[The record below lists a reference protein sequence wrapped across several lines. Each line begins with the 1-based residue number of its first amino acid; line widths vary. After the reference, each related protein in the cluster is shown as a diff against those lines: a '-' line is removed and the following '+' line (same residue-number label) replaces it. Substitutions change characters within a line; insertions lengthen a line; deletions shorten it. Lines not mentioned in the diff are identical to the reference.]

1 MEKFKINAN
10 IVLDFMIKN
19 HYSGHSLSQYKRIF
33 ETMEEYLAE
42 NNLSY
47 SPELGRELLD
57 SGSDTPF
64 GSKGKI
70 LHEAVIR
77 KINAV
82 YATGSVSNVLV
93 SSRKPYSALR
103 LKDPFS
109 DVLER
114 FTGNIQTLFSE
125 TQIENIHRRC
135 SLFLKYLQSH
145 GKGKVSSITYKD
157 ISEYHFSEL
166 SHLKQVSRLIEEGAI
181 CHFLQFLFQEKQ
193 ISCSLCTY
201 MYALETDSFISLS
214 SLLASGD
221 FRHSESD

>member
-10 IVLDFMIKN
+10 IVLDFMIEN
-19 HYSGHSLSQYKRIF
+19 HYSEHSLSQYKRIY
-33 ETMEEYLAE
+33 ETMGKYLTE

-47 SPELGRELLD
+47 SPELGQELLD
-57 SGSDTPF
+57 NGSDAPF

-103 LKDPFS
+103 LKDSFS
-109 DVLER
+109 EVLER

-125 TQIENIHRRC
+125 TQIENIHRLYPYIMC
-135 SLFLKYLQSH
+135 
-145 GKGKVSSITYKD
+145 
-157 ISEYHFSEL
+157 
-166 SHLKQVSRLIEEGAI
+166 A
-181 CHFLQFLFQEKQ
+181 
-193 ISCSLCTY
+193 
-201 MYALETDSFISLS
+201 
-214 SLLASGD
+214 
-221 FRHSESD
+221 